1 MECTNDKKF
10 FKTIINMELILD
22 ILLDVEI
29 DLKNPKYGHMYGFI
43 NLTNTVS
50 NNFKI
55 FQLSYINLDVIIVYF
70 CVDKQIVDLFNCL
83 INAIK
88 THKTLVINHLDFY
101 LNKYCNHLKNNMD
114 LLNKI
119 KKNIIYKL
127 LIN

>member
-1 MECTNDKKF
+1 
-10 FKTIINMELILD
+10 MELILD